1 MKNRLQRR
9 AATRIAKLNA
19 DLDAGNK
26 QEFKLRQDLETAK
39 AKYEKLQAK
48 KKVRLEASVKSELG
62 EAEEQVRRAHDTFDQ
77 AGIATETAMTTAN
90 ASRQGT
96 QSGSN
101 HFYLG
106 FELCHIPPSPPRAI
120 LSPMSTQ
127 S

>member
-9 AATRIAKLNA
+9 VAARIAKLNV
-19 DLDAGNK
+19 DLDAENK
-26 QEFKLRQDLETAK
+26 QVSKPRQDLEIAK
-39 AKYEKLQAK
+39 AEKGRLQVK
-48 KKVRLEASVKSELG
+48 KKVRLEAIVKSELG
-62 EAEEQVRRAHDTFDQ
+62 EAEEQVRQARDTFDQ
-77 AGIATETAMTTAN
+77 AGIATEMAMTSAN

-120 LSPMSTQ
+120 LTPMSTQ